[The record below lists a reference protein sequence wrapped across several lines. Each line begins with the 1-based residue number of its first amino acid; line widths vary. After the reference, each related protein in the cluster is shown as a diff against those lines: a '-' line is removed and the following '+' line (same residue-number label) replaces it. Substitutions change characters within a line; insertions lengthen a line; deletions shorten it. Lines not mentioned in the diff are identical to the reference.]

1 MRVDLASVEQVFAW
15 LDDLKFPV
23 ATATVEPSRAVGRAL
38 LMDFRSPHGLP
49 QHNVACID
57 GMAVLAAQ
65 SLGAGP
71 YNPLKIQ
78 ALPVRAGAAMPRGCD
93 AVLPFDAVPDGM
105 ALEAAAAGE
114 HVMAAGSQLRRGER
128 IFPAGHV
135 LRPQDVAVLSELG
148 IEGITVRAG
157 LLVCGGVH
165 PAFSELALALLGRDL
180 SQWDDSGD
188 LVLTTSSLPGD
199 DWEIGAV
206 ALRPGGACRFGY
218 RAGLP
223 AICLPPD
230 ALGFTIAYDL
240 FVSRLLRRMAGLQP
254 AHNEIELPLAS
265 KLVSSIG
272 HTDIALVRL
281 DDGVATPLAWAETG
295 GAAGLAR
302 ADGFVIVPA
311 MREGMPP
318 NTLVSVR
325 LLAT

>member
-15 LDDLKFPV
+15 LDNLKFPI
-23 ATATVEPSRAVGRAL
+23 AAATVEPSRAVGRAL
-38 LMDFRSPHGLP
+38 LIDFRSPHGLP
-49 QHNVACID
+49 QHNIASID
-57 GMAVLAAQ
+57 GMAVVAAHT
-65 SLGAGP
+65 LGAGP
-71 YNPLKIQ
+71 YNPIKVQ
-78 ALPVRAGAAMPRGCD
+78 AHPVRIGMAVPQDCD
-93 AVLPFDAVPDGM
+93 AVLPVDAVQHGM
-105 ALEAAAAGE
+105 ALEAVASGE
-114 HVMAAGSQLRRGER
+114 HVMAAGSQLRRGECL
-128 IFPAGHV
+128 FSAGHV

-148 IEGITVRAG
+148 IEGLTVRAG

-165 PAFSELALALLGRDL
+165 AAFSELALALLGRDL
-180 SQWDDSGD
+180 SQWDTSGD
-188 LVLTTSSLPGD
+188 LVLTSSPLPGD

-223 AICLPPD
+223 AICLPQD

-240 FVSRLLRRMAGLQP
+240 FVSRLLRRMAGLP
-254 AHNEIELPLAS
+254 MGHLEIEARLAG

-272 HTDIALVRL
+272 HTDIALVTL
-281 DDGVATPLAWAETG
+281 NDGVATPLAWAETG

-318 NTLVSVR
+318 GALVSVR